1 MPLVGLRVTGCA
13 LARVSNYPITAD
25 RFMGHRRRGTLGGSS
40 LTNWLDS
47 LYNRINDP

>member
-1 MPLVGLRVTGCA
+1 MPFVGLRIIRCVPG
-13 LARVSNYPITAD
+13 RMSKNPITLFGLWD
-25 RFMGHRRRGTLGGSS
+25 ITGEERWVSS